1 MQIAQKLIAML
12 LATLF
17 SVSTA
22 LAAVDA
28 QTAERDHAEL
38 QLAKARV
45 AQLTDEISRFKAEQ
59 AASSASSAQAT
70 ASSVAY
76 EKYLASFYD
85 QESRFRDSYL
95 RISAWQI
102 FAANC
107 VLALV
112 MLLSISGV
120 VFAGFQL
127 WTAAKLAHTDATT
140 VNLEVSRKS
149 VRLQTSV
156 VGIVILVISGGFL
169 ILFLH
174 DVYRIDIV
182 TPESEP
188 HAAAA
193 NPSQPASHP

>member
-1 MQIAQKLIAML
+1 ML
-12 LATLF
+12 LATLL
-17 SVSTA
+17 SVSAA

-45 AQLTDEISRFKAEQ
+45 AQLTDEISRLKAEQ
-59 AASSASSAQAT
+59 AASSAQAT
-70 ASSVAY
+70 AGSVAY

-156 VGIVILVISGGFL
+156 VGIAILVISGGFL